1 MIPGFLLIPGGMG
14 TAVPAMTSALLASVD
29 RHFSGTASG
38 VLNACRQA
46 AGRGGVAVMGALAAG
61 GPERIAAGLRASG
74 LIAAAVL
81 LVAAWIA
88 WRSEGRRTGRERR
101 VADSNRMIHRPFSP
115 SQVGTGCFSLD
126 ERPRFQRR
134 GLKPRP
140 P

>member
-46 AGRGGVAVMGALAAG
+46 AGAAGVAVMGALAAG

-74 LIAAAVL
+74 LIAAGVL

-88 WRSEGRRTGRERR
+88 WRSEGRRTGR
-101 VADSNRMIHRPFSP
+101 S
-115 SQVGTGCFSLD
+115 VG
-126 ERPRFQRR
+126 
-134 GLKPRP
+134 
-140 P
+140 

>member
-1 MIPGFLLIPGGMG
+1 MAGGVLVAALGYALTSRLTATTPFWLMIPGFLLIPGGMG

-88 WRSEGRRTGRERR
+88 WRSEGRRTGR
-101 VADSNRMIHRPFSP
+101 S
-115 SQVGTGCFSLD
+115 VG
-126 ERPRFQRR
+126 
-134 GLKPRP
+134 
-140 P
+140 